1 MQDTNVKD
9 VKDQMSTYEQNIIT
23 VNGKETQ
30 WSAVINAI
38 KFSLSSN
45 AAWPLVLRLLLKTM
59 NLKCTN
65 YIQDST
71 VFNYTASLYYFNVHS
86 QNDYNTSLG
95 GILKFI

>member
-9 VKDQMSTYEQNIIT
+9 VKDQMGTYEQNIIT
-23 VNGKETQ
+23 VNGKETL

-59 NLKCTN
+59 NAMNLKCTN
-65 YIQDST
+65 YIQE
-71 VFNYTASLYYFNVHS
+71 HS
-86 QNDYNTSLG
+86 V
-95 GILKFI
+95 

>member
-65 YIQDST
+65 YIQE
-71 VFNYTASLYYFNVHS
+71 HS
-86 QNDYNTSLG
+86 V
-95 GILKFI
+95 

>member
-9 VKDQMSTYEQNIIT
+9 VKDQMGTYEQNIIT

-59 NLKCTN
+59 NAMNLNVQITFRN
-65 YIQDST
+65 T

-86 QNDYNTSLG
+86 QNDYNT
-95 GILKFI
+95 